1 MFCISAA
8 STAVGEGS
16 SSSQQQSTS
25 VHHSASSTTPP
36 YSAEQVNFSQLCMT
50 KQEILAQTPYMSE
63 SASLNVG
70 YGQNVPSVLNP
81 FDPYSSDA
89 YKDNVFH

>member
-1 MFCISAA
+1 M
-8 STAVGEGS
+8 AVGEGS
-16 SSSQQQSTS
+16 SSSQQESTS
-25 VHHSASSTTPP
+25 VDQSASSTVPP

-50 KQEILAQTPYMSE
+50 KQEISAQTPYMSE

-81 FDPYSSDA
+81 FDPYGSGTC
-89 YKDNVFH
+89 KDNVFH